1 VSAPRR
7 ALISGISGQDGSYL
21 AELLCAEDVEV
32 HGIARDLSAAATANL
47 DDVRSRITLHQGDL
61 TVPGTLA
68 RLVAEILPGEIYHL
82 AAPTFVPASWVAVG
96 VTMRAIPGV
105 VGELLDAVR
114 EYVPD
119 AHAVIAGS
127 REMFGS
133 AAASPQRE
141 DTPASP
147 TNPYGA
153 GKLAAH
159 QLAGL
164 TRAHDGLHVSSAILY
179 NHESPRRPP
188 QYVTRRVARGVA
200 QVSLGLREQI
210 SLGDLDAVRDWSAAV
225 DVVRG
230 MRLMAAAPEPGDYI
244 LASGVGRTV
253 RDLVDVAFACV
264 GIAAAGHVVVDPGLV
279 RPPEGSAA
287 VGDPSRARDCLGWS
301 ASTTFEALIGEMVA
315 AELDALGDSDR

>member
-1 VSAPRR
+1 MSAPRR
-7 ALISGISGQDGSYL
+7 ALITGIGGQDGSYL
-21 AELLCAEDVEV
+21 AELLCAEGVEV
-32 HGIARDLSAAATANL
+32 HGVVRELSPQATANL
-47 DDVRSRITLHQGDL
+47 DGVRGRVTLHHGDL

-68 RLVAEILPGEIYHL
+68 RLVDEVRPGEIFHL
-82 AAPTFVPASWVAVG
+82 AAPTFVPASWAALG
-96 VTMRAIPGV
+96 MTMRAIPGV

-114 EYVPD
+114 DHAPD

-127 REMFGS
+127 REMFG
-133 AAASPQRE
+133 AGAPSPQRE

-159 QLAGL
+159 QLVGL
-164 TRAHDGLHVSSAILY
+164 ARAHDGLHLSSAILY

-200 QVSLGLREQI
+200 EVSLGLREQL

-230 MRLMAAAPEPGDYI
+230 MRLMAAAPAPADYI

-253 RDLVDVAFACV
+253 RNLLDVAFACV
-264 GIAAAGHVVVDPGLV
+264 GIEAAGRVVVDPGLV
-279 RPPEGSAA
+279 RPPEDSAA
-287 VGDPSRARDCLGWS
+287 VGDPGLARERLGWS
-301 ASTTFEALIGEMVA
+301 AETTFEALIGEMVA
-315 AELDALGDSDR
+315 AELNALRDRDL